1 MSIENTACIYPLV
14 ETLQSPYVTIN
25 EASCGISC
33 GDTRDFFIVFTR
45 EEDTLLKTIILVIS
59 LITISLTPIYIG
71 IAILERCRSEKSC
84 VALPFAYQC
93 PFFVS
98 SGYILLCLTALSPFL
113 FGPFSIIC
121 NSEENTLTI
130 ASFHNVP
137 CSLTAIGVYLGIR
150 LAVLYTCALSVSL
163 ALTLYRPTLVQR
175 KRYFHLLIWGF
186 IGLGI
191 IPWVMLKSISGDY
204 YIGICTTSLTS
215 RLNLLALDIIPL
227 LCCVFMFSVCSLL
240 ATVKVF
246 RQNSQVIGLLAVHS
260 DLSSLFNR
268 LLLYNLLQ
276 TTAMVLL
283 VGDLCYFYTNVD
295 AWSDTVMA
303 TIMCEMDKTTTNQ
316 TLPEDYEICIRDN
329 AELPRPSLWTY
340 YIFHICGL
348 ISVLGAIIFQCS
360 LRVQQ
365 RSVNLLSNSGASLL
379 KLFMFRRGRRRRVTN
394 PFSSTCEYISSSMEL
409 MREDEKTDNA
419 ILSSNALISST
430 TLISNLDS
438 TTYLQV
444 CKGSE

>member
-1 MSIENTACIYPLV
+1 MSVDNTACIYPLV
-14 ETLQSPYVTIN
+14 ESLQSPYITIN

-45 EEDTLLKTIILVIS
+45 EEDKLLKTIILVIS
-59 LITISLTPIYIG
+59 LITISVTPIYVC

-163 ALTLYRPTLVQR
+163 ALTLYRPTLLQP
-175 KRYFHLLIWGF
+175 KRYFHLLIWGC

-191 IPWVMLKSISGDY
+191 IPWVMLKSITGDY
-204 YIGICTTSLTS
+204 YFGICTTSLTS
-215 RLNLLALDIIPL
+215 RLDLLALDIIPL
-227 LCCVFMFSVCSLL
+227 LCCVFIYSVGLLL

-246 RQNSQVIGLLAVHS
+246 RQNTQVIGLLAVHN
-260 DLSSLFNR
+260 DLSSLINR
-268 LLLYNLLQ
+268 LLLYNFLQ
-276 TTAMVLL
+276 TTAFILL
-283 VGDLCYFYTNVD
+283 VGNLCYYYINVD
-295 AWSDTVMA
+295 AWSDTVM
-303 TIMCEMDKTTTNQ
+303 TTLMCEMDKTATNH

-329 AELPRPSLWTY
+329 AHLPRPSLWTY

-348 ISVLGAIIFQCS
+348 ISLLGAIIFQCS

-365 RSVNLLSNSGASLL
+365 RSVNLLSKTGVSLL
-379 KLFMFRRGRRRRVTN
+379 NVFMCRMCRRRRTTN
-394 PFSSTCEYISSSMEL
+394 PFSNTCEYISSSMEL
-409 MREDEKTDNA
+409 MKEDEKTDNA
-419 ILSSNALISST
+419 IFSSTAIISST
-430 TLISNLDS
+430 GIISNLDS

-444 CKGSE
+444 CRASE